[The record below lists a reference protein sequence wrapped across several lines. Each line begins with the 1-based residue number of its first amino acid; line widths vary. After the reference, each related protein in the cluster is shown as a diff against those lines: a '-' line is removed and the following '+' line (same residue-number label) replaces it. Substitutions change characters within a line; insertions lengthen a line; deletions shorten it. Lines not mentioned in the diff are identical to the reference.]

1 MSDIHLQNI
10 SSVAVPG
17 ARKLMEKAYREI
29 MEKHSNNHAESKR
42 KRDDEPKCNC
52 ACKCKSLVFLLS
64 CKFRKNHIIGPLN
77 DKSLFG
83 LKDCMKKGYS
93 YLEGVEEL
101 LCSLRQKN
109 YEMHTFTNYPIWYEM
124 IEDKL
129 QISRY
134 LSWTFCSCKNGKRKP
149 DPDFYLDAL
158 EHLEVDPANYIFAAI
173 AVGIVGL
180 HFKNAD
186 ILAHTWHRW
195 PTRDHGACR
204 RTLNLAHTC
213 FIL

>member
-1 MSDIHLQNI
+1 
-10 SSVAVPG
+10 
-17 ARKLMEKAYREI
+17 
-29 MEKHSNNHAESKR
+29 
-42 KRDDEPKCNC
+42 
-52 ACKCKSLVFLLS
+52 
-64 CKFRKNHIIGPLN
+64 
-77 DKSLFG
+77 

-134 LSWTFCSCKNGKRKP
+134 LSWTFCSCKNGKLNLVRILPRSGKRKP

-158 EHLEVDPANYIFAAI
+158 EHLEVDPANYTFVDDRTKNVEAAI

-180 HFKNAD
+180 HFKN
-186 ILAHTWHRW
+186 ILGIVGLLGITEFAAELLTWLIHVLFSV
-195 PTRDHGACR
+195 PIT
-204 RTLNLAHTC
+204 
-213 FIL
+213 ILTVGQFCKCLF

>member
-1 MSDIHLQNI
+1 T
-10 SSVAVPG
+10 P
-17 ARKLMEKAYREI
+17 
-29 MEKHSNNHAESKR
+29 
-42 KRDDEPKCNC
+42 
-52 ACKCKSLVFLLS
+52 
-64 CKFRKNHIIGPLN
+64 
-77 DKSLFG
+77 
-83 LKDCMKKGYS
+83 
-93 YLEGVEEL
+93 GVEEL
-101 LCSLRQKN
+101 LCSLGQNN
-109 YEMHTFTNYPIWYEM
+109 YGMRTFTNYPIWYEM
-124 IEDKL
+124 DKL

-134 LSWTFCSCKNGKRKP
+134 LSWTFCSCKNVKLNLVRILTPSGCDRKRKP

-158 EHLEVDPANYIFAAI
+158 EHLEVDPANCIFVDDRTKIMEAAI